1 MSFRD
6 IFDETRRKI
15 GGAIGNQV
23 DNFRVGL
30 NQNTLPSKIVKGAGE
45 YLAGGAKRFGTS
57 IGEAAYSPIYAR
69 QQKLAGQR
77 ALGEQRA
84 LENKLRTTT
93 SPIAKQ
99 RLQGAMKGYQTDFYN
114 PQRDLGVLN
123 KSNVRILGEAGQTAV
138 DTLGVGA
145 LKGLKGLQIAK
156 PTTKLLANTLGRGA
170 EGAGYGALDA
180 LSRGGNK
187 EDIIRS
193 AKMGGA
199 FGGALGFA
207 SGAPLKALKYQ
218 KIASSMDSPIPSRY
232 SELQGAK
239 LYKPNVKTVVQDIK
253 DFAVKEL
260 GFNPKVNHYQMKGK
274 VTKVLDP
281 DTGKLI
287 SWSTDNPN
295 FARSVQEGKLTMG
308 MSTRSVKPSEGADS
322 LSNEASL
329 SGKQKEVIKNYQK
342 TEKGLISKIY
352 SGQKTRTA
360 KKGFDEIKYTKEE
373 LSNYI
378 TGNEKYKSLYDNW
391 VKSGFDKQLTPSID
405 RINPKKGY
413 SLDNIN
419 LTTWGENAAKGH
431 AERRLTQGKPIL
443 QIDSNGNVVKIHKS
457 LSDAADEV
465 GISFKNISAAA
476 NGKYRAKTA
485 KGFTW
490 RYAKPE
496 ELPSDFYSLSPQ
508 STQGAKIQ
516 TKPINAFSTE
526 KGIRLPLKDKKATEA
541 INTRNFAISD
551 KGKANLKETVEAIKP
566 ELEKVK
572 GGVLKNEE
580 VVDAAKASKILS
592 REVNPEATKKATAAV
607 TRLRQE
613 VAAGAEGKGL
623 TKDFIENLK
632 VLKSY
637 SADAGRKLQAFN
649 IKASP
654 ETSIKESII
663 ADLVGLGKKSDDL
676 IKAAKGVDFDNPKQV
691 SKFYRQFVKPSLG
704 EVLDEYRYINLL
716 SSPQTHIV
724 NAFSNLIQGTVLN
737 PATKLYTGAIDSIG
751 STLTGKQRT
760 AYMREVPAYSK
771 GFINSMGEA
780 FKEASEVMKGNKFV
794 ERPDI
799 NRLSTGKLGPGEYV
813 MRALEAGDVFFRKMI
828 KGGEMEALAYKASRS
843 GKKIPKSVME
853 KQAAD
858 AAEYFV
864 FRKAPDPTN
873 KTGQGAVLSGID
885 KATEAVYKFRNV
897 PGVKWVIPFV
907 QTPMNILKQ
916 GLEYSPLGV
925 STMVGNTNKTQQL
938 AKALIG
944 STVLAGAATLESTWD
959 APTSKN
965 EKEEFYASGRKPYSV
980 KIGDNWVSYSK
991 LGPLAYPMAMAA
1003 AVKWYFEND
1012 PKATSTDSIDKTT
1025 KLLGGIAGFF
1035 SDQSY
1040 LSGIGDLVDVAKGED
1055 YAIKG
1060 MLANFGKQ
1068 LVPLTSLQ
1076 GWVARQL
1083 DPIYRQPKTLMDQLK
1098 TGIPGLSKSVDSY
1111 KDPLGNDS
1119 VRQNNTFNSWSP
1131 VNVNPA
1137 NQQFED
1143 IYQKR
1148 QLQKRS
1154 DAEAKALTSGS
1165 KTLSDG
1171 RVAVVIDDEVKKFDS
1186 QQEADQAINKEKF
1199 KNSDK
1204 KAELIDGTYYYKK
1217 SDGDV
1222 GTYTEQEYNYKLRNA
1237 KMDIAYNKKDYKG
1250 WVQLANEKL
1259 KDIEKQYNEA
1269 DPLTQQ
1275 ELLNDYQDLAAK
1287 IAKYSGYG
1295 GFTKGKSGGSG
1306 SKFTG
1311 ITLPTTTAKIPI
1323 RQAKAPAFKNVSKTP
1338 RIAIKSS
1345 AKTISK
1351 STLANMR

>member
-84 LENKLRTTT
+84 LENKLRTAT

-123 KSNVRILGEAGQTAV
+123 KSNIRILGEAGQTAV
-138 DTLGVGA
+138 DTLGVGG
-145 LKGLKGLQIAK
+145 LKGLKGIQIAK
-156 PTTKLLANTLGRGA
+156 PTTKLLVNTLGRGA

-199 FGGALGFA
+199 FGGVLGFA

-232 SELQGAK
+232 SEVQGAK

-260 GFNPKVNHYQMKGK
+260 GFNPKVNNYRMKGK

-295 FARSVQEGKLTMG
+295 FARNVQEGKLTMG
-308 MSTRSVKPSEGADS
+308 MSTRSVKPSEDA
-322 LSNEASL
+322 LSNEAKPDLYGARQRLEREASNL
-329 SGKQKEVIKNYQK
+329 QEQIKPAIEN
-342 TEKGLISKIY
+342 
-352 SGQKTRTA
+352 A
-360 KKGFDEIKYTKEE
+360 KKDAKGNMLPSEQKRIQALIDSWDNKLSEIKT
-373 LSNYI
+373 
-378 TGNEKYKSLYDNW
+378 
-391 VKSGFDKQLTPSID
+391 
-405 RINPKKGY
+405 INNTME
-413 SLDNIN
+413 S
-419 LTTWGENAAKGH
+419 
-431 AERRLTQGKPIL
+431 Q
-443 QIDSNGNVVKIHKS
+443 
-457 LSDAADEV
+457 
-465 GISFKNISAAA
+465 
-476 NGKYRAKTA
+476 
-485 KGFTW
+485 
-490 RYAKPE
+490 
-496 ELPSDFYSLSPQ
+496 LSPQ
-508 STQGAKIQ
+508 STQGATAEQIAAENFKKSFDATYNKGPARISVKTEGAKARELAQAQKANQIDDGLTARDFARMTDKELADYNASVLARKGISSTQGATPKI
-516 TKPINAFSTE
+516 KLTE
-526 KGIRLPLKDKKATEA
+526 KPQL
-541 INTRNFAISD
+541 NTSKFNISEQAKTKLD
-551 KGKANLKETVEAIKP
+551 ETVAAIKP
-566 ELEKVK
+566 ELEQVK
-572 GGVLKNEE
+572 GATLKNEE

-676 IKAAKGVDFDNPKQV
+676 IAAAKGVDFDNPKQV

-1323 RQAKAPAFKNVSKTP
+1323 RQAKAPAFKNISKTP
-1338 RIAIKSS
+1338 RIAIKTN
-1345 AKTISK
+1345 KPKMISK